1 MLVQALIKPNT
12 YFDSVSLMSLST
24 KANQIEEV
32 EQAIIAMG
40 TEMNKE
46 VMKNV
51 GLLTPEVEVAGTS
64 DLIIVVKAATDE
76 LCETAFEKIN
86 ELFTKKNSGKK
97 GKSDVKYSTISAAAG
112 NNPEANLAIIAVNG
126 AYAAQRS
133 EKGS

>member
-12 YFDSVSLMSLST
+12 YVDSVSLMSLST

-32 EQAIIAMG
+32 EQAIIAMA

-51 GLLTPEVEVAGTS
+51 GLLTPEVETAGAS
-64 DLIIVVKAATDE
+64 DLVIVVKAATDD

-86 ELFTKKNSGKK
+86 DLFTKKNSDKK
-97 GKSDVKYSTISAAAG
+97 GKNDIKYSTISSAAG
-112 NNPEANLAIIAVNG
+112 SKRKRLLKMI
-126 AYAAQRS
+126 YMS
-133 EKGS
+133 

>member
-32 EQAIIAMG
+32 DQAIIAMG

-51 GLLTPEVEVAGTS
+51 GLLTPEVEGAGAS

-76 LCETAFEKIN
+76 LCEIAFKKIN
-86 ELFTKKNSGKK
+86 DLFTKRILVKRGKM
-97 GKSDVKYSTISAAAG
+97 T
-112 NNPEANLAIIAVNG
+112 
-126 AYAAQRS
+126 
-133 EKGS
+133 